1 MKGEW
6 EIITAVFF
14 ISRKFARLTQSTA
27 ILMKSSVFTL
37 GKISLVRVCLRIWR
51 CAIYFHRS
59 RERFCA
65 WYFVFREREGEKK
78 EVSVL
83 RSVKV
88 FRDEPRLTVILL
100 GYSPGQ
106 FSSYRLPAPVYFLP
120 GRPSR
125 ILINR
130 STARSRFFVTV
141 VRKNGVS
148 SNILERSLRNWLS
161 FFRVEDTLNPRIIYS
176 YHVVGFFFL
185 WE

>member
-1 MKGEW
+1 MFTDMTLRDLFPSFSRE
-6 EIITAVFF
+6 
-14 ISRKFARLTQSTA
+14 ISR
-27 ILMKSSVFTL
+27 LMLCFSK
-37 GKISLVRVCLRIWR
+37 KRKRR
-51 CAIYFHRS
+51 
-59 RERFCA
+59 REKR
-65 WYFVFREREGEKK
+65 K
-78 EVSVL
+78 VSVL

-176 YHVVGFFFL
+176 YHVVGFFFSL
-185 WE
+185 GMEWRSAVSMLIICPD